1 MCRHFDTAQDSSRMA
16 RLVFSGIKNKLFK
29 FISKGNNLIVSSQ
42 ITIFTFPARVAIQT
56 CARVS
61 AQIVVGACGT
71 IFTLFRIEIAWQD
84 F

>member
-16 RLVFSGIKNKLFK
+16 RLVFSVIKNKLFEFK
-29 FISKGNNLIVSSQ
+29 MKRKQFLVFSQ

-56 CARVS
+56 CARIS
-61 AQIVVGACGT
+61 AQIVVGACGA
-71 IFTLFRIEIAWQD
+71 IFTLFRIEIAWQG